1 MSLSSPAVEASRA
14 EAAAP
19 TCGAPRPKRSGSGI
33 PRSSARCAALLSL
46 SLKRDNCSANASAA
60 ASPVP
65 GAAWSA
71 LGAVLW
77 HLGHTPFARAQSLHR
92 LWYAAFTVCFAHA
105 LLQKKETRS
114 EGR

>member
-1 MSLSSPAVEASRA
+1 MSLEASPAVEASRA

-19 TCGAPRPKRSGSGI
+19 TCAPRPKRSGSGI
-33 PRSSARCAALLSL
+33 PRSSARCAALLSR
-46 SLKRDNCSANASAA
+46 SLKRDICSANASAA

-71 LGAVLW
+71 LGGVLW

-92 LWYAAFTVCFAHA
+92 LWYAAFTVCLAHA
-105 LLQKKETRS
+105 LLQKKPRS